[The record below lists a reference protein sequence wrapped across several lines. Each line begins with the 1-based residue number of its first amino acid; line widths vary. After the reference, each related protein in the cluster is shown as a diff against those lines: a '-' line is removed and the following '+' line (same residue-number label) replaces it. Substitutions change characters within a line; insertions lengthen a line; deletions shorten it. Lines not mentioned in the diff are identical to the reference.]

1 MSTYLPAIDFFN
13 STRSTSDIGTTIVA
27 TNGNY
32 TPITAGTTT
41 DPFGNVV
48 GAGLT
53 VQQSSPNVKQ
63 ITPTSAAI
71 FANAVNGASP
81 GDIIELAS
89 GSYSWNAQAYIQNVN
104 GTSANWIIV
113 RPAPGATVTITGPG
127 YGTLSSGGGTSG
139 TDGIGF
145 GANTSYISLQGI
157 NLSHF
162 RNGIT
167 FVSGSHIQITG
178 NNISYVGGAAIGN
191 YNVSSI
197 GPMCHNLEISNN
209 KVSYDNQLWVGSPQ
223 NTYYGWA
230 LAITAWGNNVSVF
243 GNTVTFSNGEGIGIS
258 GQYAWVYNNVVN
270 NFVAVGIY
278 LQEPSQSVVENN
290 FIWND
295 VAGNSAWFSSGIT
308 QSNNKVGLLMANEDA
323 SSNTG
328 TSYTFLQQLTIRN
341 NIVFNAGLQIAYE
354 NFKVGNPMGSV
365 RIVNN
370 TFVGGGTGSSSM
382 MTFDAAAIGS
392 HSGVVIANNICVWT
406 QSGGSNGSLATTG
419 ITYEYQNWYNVTP
432 GSASGTGDVTGRNP
446 NFHG

>member
-1 MSTYLPAIDFFN
+1 LPAVDFFN
-13 STRSTSDIGTTIVA
+13 STRSTSDIGASIVA
-27 TNGNY
+27 TSENS
-32 TPITAGTTT
+32 TSITAGTTT

-127 YGTLSSGGGTSG
+127 YGTLSSGGSTSG

-157 NLSHF
+157 NITKF

-167 FVSGSHIQITG
+167 TVSGSHIQIAG
-178 NNISYVGGAAIGN
+178 NNVSYMGGTGIGN
-191 YNVSSI
+191 YNVPSI

-209 KVSYDNQLWVGSPQ
+209 TVSYDNQLWVGSPQ

-243 GNTVTFSNGEGIGIS
+243 GNTVSFSNGEGIGIS
-258 GQYAWVYNNVVN
+258 GQYAWVHNNVVN

-290 FIWND
+290 FVWND

-308 QSNNKVGLLMANEDA
+308 QSSNKVGLLMANEDA

-419 ITYEYQNWYNVTP
+419 ITYGYQNWYNVTP